1 MSNNKSL
8 DQRVA
13 ALENGNA
20 PLLSRELMVF
30 SIGSEPGEPE
40 DKHYL
45 GARIDG
51 EDGTEFLEPK
61 DSETN
66 QEFEARLEHA
76 YGPICELKTI
86 SIPPRGGQT

>member
-1 MSNNKSL
+1 MANNKSL

-51 EDGTEFLEPK
+51 EDGTEFLKPT
-61 DSETN
+61 DGETS
-66 QEFEARLEHA
+66 QEFETRIKHI
-76 YGPICELKTI
+76 YGPIRDLKTI
-86 SIPPRGGQT
+86 SIPPRGVQT